1 MLEENIGRLLR
12 DNEGTIIDHKFASLM
27 RLNDN
32 IIRGNFNVVV
42 CELELLF
49 GHLYVVVCGVF
60 NWDSC
65 L

>member
-1 MLEENIGRLLR
+1 MLEENIGRLFR

-32 IIRGNFNVVV
+32 IIRSNFNVVV

-49 GHLYVVVCGVF
+49 GHLYVVVCGVL